1 MVDLLRTAIDLA
13 YKLHA
18 GQVRKGLP
26 LPAITHPCDV
36 VRRLVHWEIEDYTV
50 LAAAILHDTLE
61 DCNVTPY
68 TLSQAV
74 GPQVTAIVESLTY
87 DGPAGNAEAKRAWI
101 DSIGRKSPEAL
112 IIKLADRICNTEDF
126 LLTDPAYAR
135 TYLEKANSLYIAVYE
150 RQEEIKQRFG
160 NAGIEA
166 ITEADD
172 LDERMP

>member
-1 MVDLLRTAIDLA
+1 MDR
-13 YKLHA
+13 
-18 GQVRKGLP
+18 
-26 LPAITHPCDV
+26 
-36 VRRLVHWEIEDYTV
+36 
-50 LAAAILHDTLE
+50 
-61 DCNVTPY
+61 
-68 TLSQAV
+68 
-74 GPQVTAIVESLTY
+74 
-87 DGPAGNAEAKRAWI
+87 
-101 DSIGRKSPEAL
+101 SIGRKSPEAL